1 VADGESEIQRLTR
14 RWLARSRFWRSVR
27 LASSGERNTTSL
39 PCGATFG
46 SGGAVGA
53 ENAVNDRMAEAREE
67 P

>member
-1 VADGESEIQRLTR
+1 MADGESEIQRLTR

-27 LASSGERNTTSL
+27 MASSGERTTTS
-39 PCGATFG
+39 PPSGAIFG
-46 SGGAVGA
+46 GGGAVEA